1 MPKAKYQLD
10 DFLTLV
16 GDDYRNYILQAHEIM
31 MQEGYKL
38 KIQTTKQYG
47 LHITYWQPKV
57 KSVTG
62 IVAYFLVQND
72 KLMVRINA
80 NNHAKYSDALNSLP
94 DNILNQMDEADECK
108 KFIDPQK
115 CWAGCGG
122 YDIRI
127 GNRHYQK
134 CLINCFLLV
143 VDTSSF
149 PFLLKLIENE
159 IKQRNALATDA

>member
-10 DFLTLV
+10 DFLALV
-16 GDDYRNYILQAHEIM
+16 DNEHKDYVFQVHEIM

-47 LHITYWQPKV
+47 LHVAYRQPKV

-62 IVAYFLVQND
+62 IIAYFLIQND
-72 KLMVRINA
+72 ELMVRINA
-80 NNHAKYSDALNSLP
+80 SNHAKYPDILNSLP
-94 DNILNQMDEADECK
+94 GNILSQMDTADDCK

-115 CWAGCGG
+115 CWTGCNG

-127 GNRHYQK
+127 RKQTLQK
-134 CLINCFLLV
+134 M
-143 VDTSSF
+143 
-149 PFLLKLIENE
+149 PYKLFF
-159 IKQRNALATDA
+159 ACYG

>member
-10 DFLTLV
+10 DFLALV
-16 GDDYRNYILQAHEIM
+16 DNYYKDYVVQVHELM

-47 LHITYWQPKV
+47 LHVAYRQPKV

-62 IVAYFLVQND
+62 IIAHLLIQND

-80 NNHAKYSDALNSLP
+80 SNHAKYPDVLNSLP
-94 DNILNQMDEADECK
+94 ENILSQMDKADDCK

-115 CWAGCGG
+115 CWTGCGG

-134 CLINCFLLV
+134 CLINCFLLA
-143 VDTSSF
+143 VDNDCF
-149 PFLLKLIENE
+149 PFLLKIIESE
-159 IKQRNALATDA
+159 ARERNAIEA